1 MTTLAGRVAVLFAS
15 LGFLLVHTSA
25 LAQEPSLAEQ
35 VAAAKSR
42 SGHEQ
47 PTRVMG
53 RTVAGDYQNGAL
65 GFQLRHIPGW
75 TSMSRGMMNVDEAMG
90 REALGLQAGL
100 DPSSNRVFGM
110 HNEDGDNV
118 MVAIVAL
125 PAGTNVDPVAIKLG
139 MVQIAKSQL
148 PNAKIADESILLGD
162 STHRFTG
169 FRLTHDIANREIFQ
183 SMQILPLNGY
193 ALSITRPQHPQ
204 RSCNPSFR
212 NFEPL
217 CSG

>member
-90 REALGLQAGL
+90 REALGLQAVSIPL
-100 DPSSNRVFGM
+100 QTVYLECTMRMVTTLWLQLLRYLLEQMSIRLPSSWEWYRSPSHSYRM
-110 HNEDGDNV
+110 
-118 MVAIVAL
+118 
-125 PAGTNVDPVAIKLG
+125 
-139 MVQIAKSQL
+139 
-148 PNAKIADESILLGD
+148 
-162 STHRFTG
+162 
-169 FRLTHDIANREIFQ
+169 
-183 SMQILPLNGY
+183 
-193 ALSITRPQHPQ
+193 Q
-204 RSCNPSFR
+204 RSPMNPS
-212 NFEPL
+212 
-217 CSG
+217 C